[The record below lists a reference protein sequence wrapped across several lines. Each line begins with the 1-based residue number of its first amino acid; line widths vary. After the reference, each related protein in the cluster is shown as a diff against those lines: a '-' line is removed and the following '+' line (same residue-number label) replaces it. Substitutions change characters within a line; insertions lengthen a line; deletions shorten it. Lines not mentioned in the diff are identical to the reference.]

1 MATTPSTGELISKP
15 KSMFFK
21 KKKQEEVPLDQKIEK
36 AILKKKRQMV
46 AMYLV
51 GVLGGSS
58 WCYTY
63 FGAKEVFDQ
72 LVSPKTIVYENTR
85 VIQVAKAAEV
95 PEEKPWKTAE
105 FSAYTASADETD
117 ASPLVMASG
126 KMVYVGAIAC
136 PRSMKLGTQIEVRGL
151 GVYTCEDR
159 MAERYESHFDIFMVT
174 KGEALKFGRK
184 TLEWR
189 EA

>member
-1 MATTPSTGELISKP
+1 
-15 KSMFFK
+15 MFFK
-21 KKKQEEVPLDQKIEK
+21 KKKEEVPLSDKIEK

-46 AMYLV
+46 AMYLI
-51 GVLGGSS
+51 GVLGGSG

-63 FGAKEVFDQ
+63 FQAKELFDI
-72 LVSPKTIVYENTR
+72 LVSPKTIVIENTAIHA
-85 VIQVAKAAEV
+85 VQAAEV
-95 PEEKPWKTAE
+95 PEEKEWKTAE
-105 FSAYTASADETD
+105 FSAYTASSDETD

-126 KMVYVGAIAC
+126 KMVYIGAVAC
-136 PRSMKLGTQIEVRGL
+136 PRSVELGTRIEVRGL

-159 MAERYESHFDIFMVT
+159 MNERYQNHFDIFMVT
-174 KGEALKFGRK
+174 KGDARNFGRK

>member
-1 MATTPSTGELISKP
+1 
-15 KSMFFK
+15 MFFK
-21 KKKQEEVPLDQKIEK
+21 KKKAEEPQLSDKIEK

-46 AMYLV
+46 AMYLI

-63 FGAKEVFDQ
+63 FGAKDVFDQ
-72 LVSPKTIVYENTR
+72 LVSPKTIVIENTK
-85 VIQVAKAAEV
+85 IQVAKAAEV
-95 PEEKPWKTAE
+95 TAVPEEKAWKTSE
-105 FSAYTASADETD
+105 FSAYTASSDETD

-136 PRSMKLGTQIEVRGL
+136 PRSIEIGKRIEVRGL
-151 GVYTCEDR
+151 GVFTCEDR
-159 MAERYESHFDIFMVT
+159 MAEKYDGNFDIFMVT
-174 KGEALKFGRK
+174 KDAALKFGRK
-184 TLEWR
+184 NLEWR